1 MRIKTFYS
9 TDTEN
14 LDLWMTVSIKCKF
27 IDNYIIQNIVRMT
40 FTC

>member
-14 LDLWMTVSIKCKF
+14 LDDCEHLKCKF
-27 IDNYIIQNIVRMT
+27 IDNYIIRVRMT